1 MSGLVAS
8 GSRTLW
14 KGAITFGL
22 VHIPVGLHTA
32 SIEQGVDFDW
42 LDRRSMDPV
51 GYRRINKKTGKEIAR
66 DDIVRGVEYE
76 DGKYVVLSNEDIE
89 AAYPRTTQTIEILRF
104 VEAGEIPFVY
114 LERPYYLAPARGKGA
129 RRRQDHRP
137 DRTPGTQPQAG
148 QATGEKGGAQESC
161 EEDPQGRLRPA
172 GRFCSD
178 HRQVEDRRHGH
189 CDVAPTRDFVTRQ
202 MVALQ
207 ELVNNSRSFQTR

>member
-1 MSGLVAS
+1 MAS

-51 GYRRINKKTGKEIAR
+51 GYRRINKKTGKEIDR

-114 LERPYYLAPARGKGA
+114 LQRPYYLAPINRGQKVYA
-129 RRRQDHRP
+129 LLRE
-137 DRTPGTQPQAG
+137 AL
-148 QATGEKGGAQESC
+148 ATTGKIGLAKVVIATKQHLAVLVPS
-161 EEDPQGRLRPA
+161 GRVLVLNLMRWGDEIKTLEGLDLPA
-172 GRFCSD
+172 EGS
-178 HRQVEDRRHGH
+178 
-189 CDVAPTRDFVTRQ
+189 
-202 MVALQ
+202 
-207 ELVNNSRSFQTR
+207 